1 VCVCVCVYVCM
12 RESVCVRVLS
22 PTHQAF
28 FCVYVFGVCV
38 FFILCSCRFSLS
50 RRVRSQLQ
58 QRAENGEELTEQ
70 ETFVT
75 EVRGTSG
82 LRVVVDAGRLF

>member
-1 VCVCVCVYVCM
+1 VSVYVRESERERVISTTHQAYFCVCVC
-12 RESVCVRVLS
+12 
-22 PTHQAF
+22 
-28 FCVYVFGVCV
+28 GVCV
-38 FFILCSCRFSLS
+38 FFILCSCRFFLS

-58 QRAENGEELTEQ
+58 QRAENGEELSEQ